1 MNLAYFGE
9 MLKHANFALRVL
21 SAELPKQM
29 LSLV

>member
-1 MNLAYFGE
+1 MNIEYFWE

-21 SAELPKQM
+21 SAELPNQM